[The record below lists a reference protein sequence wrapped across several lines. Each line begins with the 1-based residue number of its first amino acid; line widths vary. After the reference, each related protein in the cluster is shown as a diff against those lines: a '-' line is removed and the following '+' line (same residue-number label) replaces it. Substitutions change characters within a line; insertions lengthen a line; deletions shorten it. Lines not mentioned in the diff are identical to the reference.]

1 MKKKWRELWF
11 SRPRL
16 GRGGRTVRNLLLTA
30 ALALMMGLLTSCRAK
45 AAESTVFAMDTVM
58 SVQVSGR
65 RGPQAVAAAR
75 EAVERLDGLL
85 SRTDSD
91 SQIARL
97 NTAAGDGAAVAV
109 DPDVAELLAFSQEIA
124 RQLPGDFDITI
135 APVMDAWGFTRE
147 ERHVPDPDTLADTLA
162 LVDWRALTVA
172 EDDASARLEEPG
184 MAVDLGAVAK
194 GFAAQ
199 RAADAI
205 RAAGGTSALLDL
217 GGNITVLGSKPDG
230 ADWRVAV
237 KDPQDTERQ
246 LGVVSLRD
254 KTLSTSGGYERYF
267 EANGITYHH
276 ILDPE
281 TGYPADSGLLS
292 VTVVSS
298 DPLLADAL
306 STALFVAGRQAA
318 LDYWRSRDDFE
329 LILCGSDGVVTV
341 TEGLTF
347 AFRGEEHGYTCET
360 ARR

>member
-1 MKKKWRELWF
+1 MAKNCSEAPT
-11 SRPRL
+11 SP
-16 GRGGRTVRNLLLTA
+16 TV
-30 ALALMMGLLTSCRAK
+30 
-45 AAESTVFAMDTVM
+45 
-58 SVQVSGR
+58 
-65 RGPQAVAAAR
+65 
-75 EAVERLDGLL
+75 
-85 SRTDSD
+85 
-91 SQIARL
+91 
-97 NTAAGDGAAVAV
+97 GA
-109 DPDVAELLAFSQEIA
+109 P
-124 RQLPGDFDITI
+124 
-135 APVMDAWGFTRE
+135 
-147 ERHVPDPDTLADTLA
+147 LADTLA

-281 TGYPADSGLLS
+281 TGYPADSGLVS
-292 VTVVSS
+292 VTVVSDS
-298 DPLLADAL
+298 GASSDAL
-306 STALFVAGRQAA
+306 STACFVLGYEKSLPLLEHYNAQAVFI
-318 LDYWRSRDDFE
+318 DTNHQIY
-329 LILCGSDGVVTV
+329 V
-341 TEGLTF
+341 TEGLQD
-347 AFRGEEHGYTCET
+347 AFTLTSSAYTIVS
-360 ARR
+360 

>member
-1 MKKKWRELWF
+1 MK
-11 SRPRL
+11 RL
-16 GRGGRTVRNLLLTA
+16 FPLF
-30 ALALMMGLLTSCRAK
+30 LALSLSLSACGAP
-45 AAESTVFAMDTVM
+45 TVGDVGASEQFFAMDTIMPVNVLDATGEAA
-58 SVQVSGR
+58 VQ
-65 RGPQAVAAAR
+65 AAR
-75 EAVERLDGLL
+75 AEIDRLEQML
-85 SRTDSD
+85 SRTREDSV
-91 SQIARL
+91 IALL
-97 NTAAGDGAAVAV
+97 NTHAGDGSALAVE
-109 DPDVAELLAFSQEIA
+109 PELGALLRFAQSVSQD
-124 RQLPGDFDITI
+124 LPGCFDITI

-162 LVDWRALTVA
+162 EIGRTVKT
-172 EDDASARLEEPG
+172 G
-184 MAVDLGAVAK
+184 W
-194 GFAAQ
+194 
-199 RAADAI
+199 
-205 RAAGGTSALLDL
+205 LDL
-217 GGNITVLGSKPDG
+217 GGNITVVGSKPDG

>member
-1 MKKKWRELWF
+1 M
-11 SRPRL
+11 
-16 GRGGRTVRNLLLTA
+16 
-30 ALALMMGLLTSCRAK
+30 
-45 AAESTVFAMDTVM
+45 
-58 SVQVSGR
+58 
-65 RGPQAVAAAR
+65 
-75 EAVERLDGLL
+75 
-85 SRTDSD
+85 
-91 SQIARL
+91 
-97 NTAAGDGAAVAV
+97 
-109 DPDVAELLAFSQEIA
+109 
-124 RQLPGDFDITI
+124 
-135 APVMDAWGFTRE
+135 
-147 ERHVPDPDTLADTLA
+147 PDPDTLADTLA

>member
-1 MKKKWRELWF
+1 MK
-11 SRPRL
+11 RL
-16 GRGGRTVRNLLLTA
+16 FPLF
-30 ALALMMGLLTSCRAK
+30 LALSLSLSLSACGAP
-45 AAESTVFAMDTVM
+45 TVGDVGASEQFFAMDTIMTVNVLDENGEAA
-58 SVQVSGR
+58 VQ
-65 RGPQAVAAAR
+65 AAR
-75 EAVERLDGLL
+75 AEIDRLEQML
-85 SRTDSD
+85 SRTREDSV
-91 SQIARL
+91 IALL
-97 NTAAGDGAAVAV
+97 NTHAGDGSALAVE
-109 DPDVAELLAFSQEIA
+109 PELGALLRFAQSVSQD
-124 RQLPGDFDITI
+124 LPGCFDITI

-217 GGNITVLGSKPDG
+217 GGNITVLGSKPDV